1 MLPSHHSTDF
11 KNDSDRLKDVDLLPW
26 HTPTCEAAAAR
37 ALRPRWPLGAFSPGL
52 TINPFAST
60 GQPMAPGQIK
70 RREFVSLLGA
80 VAAAPSHLWPLAAR
94 AQQPTLPA
102 IGLLGGGSPESFAPS
117 AASFR
122 QGLQEGGVI
131 EGRNATIEPR
141 WAQGQFDRLP
151 GLAADLISRRVAVI
165 VTQTLPAALAAKAAT
180 TTIPVVF
187 VIGEDPVEMGLVR
200 TLNRPGGNVTGLSNF
215 MNLLGAKR
223 LELLAETVPNA
234 NALALLVN
242 PHNPNAEPD
251 TKTLHAAAQAL
262 GRRIAVL
269 KAASETDLEAA
280 FAAIAQQRLGGLF
293 VNIDPFFAA
302 RADHLVALAARQSV
316 PASYPLRQFVAA
328 GGLMSYDANFADAFR
343 RAGIYV
349 GRILKGD
356 KPADLPVLQPTRFQ
370 LAINL
375 KTAKALG
382 LDLPPK
388 LLALADEVIE

>member
-1 MLPSHHSTDF
+1 MRQ
-11 KNDSDRLKDVDLLPW
+11 RLARRAFITLIG
-26 HTPTCEAAAAR
+26 AAAA
-37 ALRPRWPLGAFSPGL
+37 
-52 TINPFAST
+52 
-60 GQPMAPGQIK
+60 
-70 RREFVSLLGA
+70 
-80 VAAAPSHLWPLAAR
+80 WPLAAR
-94 AQQPTLPA
+94 AQQA
-102 IGLLGGGSPESFAPS
+102 AMSVIGLLAGGSPESFAPNS
-117 AASFR
+117 AGFR
-122 QGLQEGGVI
+122 QGLQEGGVV
-131 EGRNATIEPR
+131 EGRNAVIEPR
-141 WAQGQFDRLP
+141 WARGEFDRLP
-151 GLAADLISRRVAVI
+151 GLAADLIARGPSVI

-180 TTIPVVF
+180 TTIPIVF
-187 VIGEDPVEMGLVR
+187 VIGEDPVEVGLVH

-242 PHNPNAEPD
+242 PNNPNAEPD
-251 TKTLHAAAQAL
+251 AKTLQAAAQAL
-262 GRRIAVL
+262 GRRIEVL

-280 FAAIAQQRLGGLF
+280 FAAIAEQRLGGLF
-293 VNIDPFFAA
+293 VNIDSFLAA
-302 RADHLVALAARQSV
+302 RADQVVALAARHRI

-343 RAGIYV
+343 RAGIYA

-382 LDLPPK
+382 LDIPPK